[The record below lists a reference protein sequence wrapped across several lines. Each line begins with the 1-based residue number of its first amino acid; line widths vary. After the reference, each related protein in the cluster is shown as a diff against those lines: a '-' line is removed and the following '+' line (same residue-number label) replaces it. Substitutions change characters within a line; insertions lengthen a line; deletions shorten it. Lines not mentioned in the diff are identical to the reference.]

1 MFKLEY
7 QEALVLIQIIEAN
20 SFGGKDIP
28 MIAKLIGKL
37 QREAQKTAPRP
48 DVDVTKD
55 EEWVE
60 AGGYKLKPMDDK
72 AKGGTF

>member
-1 MFKLEY
+1 MFKLEHK
-7 QEALVLIQIIEAN
+7 EALVLLQIIEAN
-20 SFGGKDIP
+20 SFGGKDIE

-37 QREAQKTAPRP
+37 QREAEKTAPRP

-60 AGGYKLKPMDDK
+60 AGGYKLKPGLGK
-72 AKGGTF
+72 

>member
-1 MFKLEY
+1 MFKLEHH
-7 QEALVLIQIIEAN
+7 EALVLLQMIEAN

-37 QREAQKTAPRP
+37 QREAEKTAPRP

-55 EEWVE
+55 DWVE
-60 AGGYKLKPMDDK
+60 AGGYKLKPMDDE